1 LTSDSDH
8 QLLSTSGAEARNH
21 WADVCRVIAIFGV
34 ILIHSCGKNFYQ
46 FGKIPMIDW
55 QAANFL
61 DSLVRASVPLF
72 VMLSGSLILKPNV
85 APAKLGELVRR
96 IFKVLIPLLTW
107 NCAYL
112 LYLSH
117 HSAQPVKWAS
127 MLVQP
132 PVYHLWFVYMIIGL
146 YLLLPVFQA
155 VLSMINDRVD
165 LQVYLL
171 LFWLLVTCV
180 PIHEPLP
187 LLNLLQQTSL
197 FAYGGYFVLGGVIA
211 SRRSKSGSS
220 LIWFVA
226 YLIGV
231 AITFYQTYD
240 LSIKNNAPVE
250 VAYNYFSLNVVVASV
265 AAFVLLMRVRVD
277 GRYAKVFQWVGDR
290 SFFVFFVHVL
300 VLERVAS
307 SGFIEA
313 VALSV
318 PAVVVILATAVAT
331 FFISLLIA
339 AILRI
344 FPASKTVFG

>member
-1 LTSDSDH
+1 LTQDTYG
-8 QLLSTSGAEARNH
+8 LSHSPDRLRVRND

-34 ILIHSCGKNFYQ
+34 VLIHSCGQNFYQ
-46 FGKIPMIDW
+46 FGKIPISDW
-55 QAANFL
+55 QSANFL

-72 VMLSGSLILKPNV
+72 VMLSGALILKPQG
-85 APAKLGELVRR
+85 ATAKLEELVRR
-96 IFKVLIPLLTW
+96 VFKVLLPLISW

-117 HSAQPVKWAS
+117 HSGQPVKWTS
-127 MLVQP
+127 MLIQP

-155 VLSMINDRVD
+155 VLSMIDERKE
-165 LQVYLL
+165 LQVYLF

-180 PIHEPLP
+180 PIHEPIP

-211 SRRSKSGSS
+211 SRKSNHGSN
-220 LIWFVA
+220 IAWFFA
-226 YLIGV
+226 YLCGV
-231 AITFYQTYD
+231 GVTFFLTYD
-240 LSIKNNAPVE
+240 LSVKSNAPVE

-265 AAFVLLMRVRVD
+265 SAFVLLSRVRVSD
-277 GRYAKVFQWVGDR
+277 RYAKLCQWVGDR
-290 SFFVFFVHVL
+290 SFLVFFVHVL

-307 SGFIEA
+307 SGFMKAI
-313 VALSV
+313 ALNF
-318 PAVVVILATAVAT
+318 PAIFVILSTALVT
-331 FFISLLIA
+331 FFISLFIA
-339 AILRI
+339 ALLRL